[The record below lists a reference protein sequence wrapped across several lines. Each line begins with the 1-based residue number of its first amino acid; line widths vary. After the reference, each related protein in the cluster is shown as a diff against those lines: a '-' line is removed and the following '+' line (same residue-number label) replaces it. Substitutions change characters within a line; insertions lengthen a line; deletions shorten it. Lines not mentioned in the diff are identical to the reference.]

1 MKSHEFIR
9 ENTDDEL
16 FGSDADGT
24 KAIVYRTGKKMLTR
38 LENSW
43 KDPAV
48 RYEYNEYLE
57 ANDVDALFSLVTRVT
72 GVKFTQAQVIDTIL
86 REFNTAYGLTD
97 FGWMLE
103 DDEFQDL
110 IDAWEQFRR
119 DSNVEYEDWFKHNL
133 QDFKGIK

>member
-1 MKSHEFIR
+1 M
-9 ENTDDEL
+9 
-16 FGSDADGT
+16 
-24 KAIVYRTGKKMLTR
+24 
-38 LENSW
+38 
-43 KDPAV
+43 
-48 RYEYNEYLE
+48 
-57 ANDVDALFSLVTRVT
+57 
-72 GVKFTQAQVIDTIL
+72 IDTIL